1 MAPML
6 APVSISAASPV
17 CLIAEGDTTLFVLL
31 GVVLAVVMIF
41 AGVVFWLRQRLSPH
55 EDFRGEGFTLGDLR
69 RLHKEGKLSDD
80 EFERAKAG
88 MIAATHAT
96 EKRKQEEQQNLKT
109 WGWDTK
115 PPE

>member
-1 MAPML
+1 MRAVRLVFWTVAACFL
-6 APVSISAASPV
+6 AQSNSSPF
-17 CLIAEGDTTLFVLL
+17 LWITILL
-31 GVVLAVVMIF
+31 VVVLIF

-69 RLHKEGKLSDD
+69 RLHKEGKLSDA

-88 MIAATHAT
+88 MIAATHAA